1 MNILPIFMMNFK
13 KNMLDALAQY
23 GEYLNRVG
31 C

>member
-1 MNILPIFMMNFK
+1 MEVLFMKNFK

-23 GEYLNRVG
+23 GEYLNRVS